1 MNTSDK
7 DPSAPRSRR
16 VAVITALLVALVGLT
31 IAPGFECTHKQPDG
45 TETTVKM
52 EE

>member
-1 MNTSDK
+1 MNNSDN

-16 VAVITALLVALVGLT
+16 MAVISALLVALLGLT

-52 EE
+52 E